1 MCVCVCYGFRFS
13 SACFDLSF
21 AEVAVVNERLDKR
34 SKRKTDLSNAAIS
47 VSAIL
52 LLFQNR
58 KGCVF
63 AQTRIVFRSREKR
76 QNWHRPLVCFIFR
89 LAFACARLLT
99 GSQRKWGENP
109 KTDCKFSAVPVFLF
123 SLIIF
128 AYARKFF
135 SAMHSLSLR

>member
-1 MCVCVCYGFRFS
+1 M
-13 SACFDLSF
+13 
-21 AEVAVVNERLDKR
+21 
-34 SKRKTDLSNAAIS
+34 
-47 VSAIL
+47 
-52 LLFQNR
+52 
-58 KGCVF
+58 F

-76 QNWHRPLVCFIFR
+76 QNRHRLLFCFIFR